1 MVFRARVLASYS
13 MQGEIEMETLVILVV
28 VVVASFGVS
37 LLLGLTCWN
46 ALTRQQTNRLQCIR
60 CLQHQHQPYHH
71 LAPHPPQLTGPP
83 FYR

>member
-1 MVFRARVLASYS
+1 
-13 MQGEIEMETLVILVV
+13 MQGEIEMETLIILVV

-46 ALTRQQTNRLQCIR
+46 ALTRQQSSRLHCVR
-60 CLQHQHQPYHH
+60 CLQPQPYQH